1 MKLKLFL
8 HKKWYCYWESI
19 WRDQTSG
26 HGVVYWN
33 IYENGRTTEKV
44 VCVARSPYIRIHTG
58 HKAPVLIKLDVVRDS
73 YNSKG
78 RDRCKTDL
86 SSLWDEIWTDANDRA
101 VIRKICA
108 PSSAFA
114 LPATY
119 HRAGIQRSGWRGV
132 QQPHHEC
139 SKNSCQNWS
148 RIFFFVRIIED
159 QYILLL

>member
-1 MKLKLFL
+1 MELFTGTSMKT
-8 HKKWYCYWESI
+8 
-19 WRDQTSG
+19 D
-26 HGVVYWN
+26 
-33 IYENGRTTEKV
+33 GRTTEKV

-78 RDRCKTDL
+78 RDRCKTYL

-119 HRAGIQRSGWRGV
+119 HRAGIQRSGGAASYNLTTNALKIAAKIDL
-132 QQPHHEC
+132 EY
-139 SKNSCQNWS
+139 
-148 RIFFFVRIIED
+148 FFFGSKKKINTFYYYNLPWYFISVYQSSIHMV
-159 QYILLL
+159 LFFFMH